1 MSQPALQ
8 LSRWSTVNAVALLAA
23 FALAAAMHEPWPV
36 AVVGLGSFASLIA
49 RARGAWTPRGVFG
62 WANVITSVRL
72 LLVLALAAGAHRA
85 AGEFWA
91 ASGLVIFGLD
101 WLDGWLARRAALDGP
116 FGAHF
121 DMETDALLVL
131 VLCLELWQRGRFA
144 SWILTSGLLRYAYV
158 CSMAFLP
165 PRSGEMPRTWLGRYG
180 FAILIG
186 GLCSGLLFSG
196 PLGTASA
203 ALGTLAVV
211 LSFARSFH
219 WSYARSS
226 AS

>member
-101 WLDGWLARRAALDGP
+101 WLDGWVARKAELQGA

-131 VLCLELWQRGRFA
+131 VLCLELWQRGRFGP
-144 SWILTSGLLRYAYV
+144 WILASGLLRYVYV
-158 CSMAFLP
+158 CSLALVP
-165 PRSGEMPRTWLGRYG
+165 PRSGEVPRSLLGRYA
-180 FAILIG
+180 FAISIG
-186 GLCSGLLFSG
+186 GLCSGLWLAG
-196 PLGTASA
+196 PLGTGGA

-211 LSFARSFH
+211 LSFAHSFH

-226 AS
+226 DS